1 MKQTFYIL
9 ENKSASEGTYYMNGR
24 YNSIF
29 PGERIELTSRPV
41 NKTENV
47 IITVYTKNVGET
59 VLRKITK

>member
-9 ENKSASEGTYYMNGR
+9 ENKSASEGTYYINGK
-24 YNSIF
+24 YSSIF